1 MVGTTR
7 GVLCSLRLSSRAA
20 TSRDWTRMF
29 NILRNDLSLRA
40 GFRLSVARLSRT
52 HQTRGKRWDVISD
65 TLPQYTK
72 EAKTRP
78 LFSTLQTQ
86 FNGGERTLLT
96 SINGR
101 CRTSV
106 GFNLNEGDR
115 RPCGRGLTSCSA
127 GGSGRHRARR
137 KDSVCESAAGR
148 SIDWARDVAQ
158 QQMQAVQTAP
168 IEEAAT
174 RSPSPCRWRCHEPA
188 TARDDVRRQ
197 VRAKLTRAPGA
208 VVARSEGRRRPKAPS

>member
-137 KDSVCESAAGR
+137 RTACVKVQPGAGL
-148 SIDWARDVAQ
+148 IGFG
-158 QQMQAVQTAP
+158 T
-168 IEEAAT
+168 
-174 RSPSPCRWRCHEPA
+174 SPSSRCKRCKPPRSKRRRRASPLPA
-188 TARDDVRRQ
+188 GDDVMNLQRL
-197 VRAKLTRAPGA
+197 ATMSADMCGL
-208 VVARSEGRRRPKAPS
+208 S